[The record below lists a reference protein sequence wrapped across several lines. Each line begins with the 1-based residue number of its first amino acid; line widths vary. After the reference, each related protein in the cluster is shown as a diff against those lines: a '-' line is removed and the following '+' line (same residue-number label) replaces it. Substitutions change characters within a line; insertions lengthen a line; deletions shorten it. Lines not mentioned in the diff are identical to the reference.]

1 MTTRASRIP
10 WPRFVTVLVA
20 IAAVGAASALIR
32 LLLGLGATTSMN
44 DGYPWGL
51 WIAAD
56 VVVGTALATGGYA
69 LALLIYILN
78 RGRYHPLIRPA
89 IVASALGYSLAGVS
103 VALDVGRWWL
113 IWKVPLFFWRWN
125 LHSVLLEVAL
135 CIMAYTGVL
144 WIEASPP
151 FLERAARTGPAW
163 LRPYAARSKAL
174 LERALIWIVAL
185 GILLPTMHQSSLGTL
200 MYLAGPRLHELWRTP
215 FLPLLYLLS
224 AIGMGY
230 AVVLFESI
238 LSNRLH
244 GRTPD
249 LKMLGGLGLALLPFM
264 GAYLIVRIGDF
275 AWRGLLGTL
284 VSFDVFSVMVW
295 AELALIV
302 VPGLMIWQGRRHPR
316 LGTLTRAALLMMA
329 GGAVYRFDTYLLAF
343 QPGAHWSYF
352 PSVLEIAV
360 TAGLFSFEVLAFV
373 AIVHWF
379 PALSAEAVP
388 AGAREAHA
396 AGRPA

>member
-1 MTTRASRIP
+1 MTSRGSRFP
-10 WPRFVTVLVA
+10 WPRFVTVLAVVA
-20 IAAVGAASALIR
+20 VLGAASALIR
-32 LLLGLGATTSMN
+32 LLLGLGATTNMN

-135 CIMAYTGVL
+135 CIMAYTAVL
-144 WIEASPP
+144 WIEASPA
-151 FLERAARTGPAW
+151 FLERAATNGPAW
-163 LRPYAARSKAL
+163 LRPYASRSKAL
-174 LERALIWIVAL
+174 LERSLIWIVAL

-224 AIGMGY
+224 AIAMGY

-238 LSNRLH
+238 LSSRLH
-244 GRTPD
+244 GHKPD
-249 LKMLGGLGLALLPFM
+249 LKMLGGLALALLPFM
-264 GAYLIVRIGDF
+264 GAYMLVRVGDLL
-275 AWRGLLGTL
+275 WRGLLGAL
-284 VSFDVFSVMVW
+284 LSFDVFSVMVW
-295 AELALIV
+295 AEMALVV
-302 VPGLMIWQGRRHPR
+302 VPAVMIWQGRRHPR

-329 GGAVYRFDTYLLAF
+329 AGAVYRFDTYLLAF
-343 QPGAHWSYF
+343 EPGAHWSYF
-352 PSVLEIAV
+352 PSLLEITV
-360 TAGLFSFEVLAFV
+360 TAGIFSFEALAYIN
-373 AIVHWF
+373 IVTWL
-379 PALSAEAVP
+379 PVMSATA
-388 AGAREAHA
+388 AGSGAREAHA
-396 AGRPA
+396 GRHA